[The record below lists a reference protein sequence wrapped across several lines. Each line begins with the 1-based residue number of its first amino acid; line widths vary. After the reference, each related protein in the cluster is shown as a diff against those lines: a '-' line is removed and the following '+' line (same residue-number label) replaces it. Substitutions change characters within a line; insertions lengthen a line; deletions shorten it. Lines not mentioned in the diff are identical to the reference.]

1 MTNDLVSII
10 IPVYN
15 VAPYLDRCVQSAC
28 TQTYK
33 NIEIILID
41 DGSTDESGEKCDH
54 WAEKDSRIVVVHQ
67 KNSGVSAA
75 RNTGLDIAN
84 GKYISFLDSD
94 DEFIPYTIERALC
107 NFTVDTDLVSFGYNI
122 VNSDNKSKIIFD
134 ERTYYNQTEH
144 ERINFIVGTFF
155 SFKIG
160 WGVWCNIF
168 LKSNIDKYRIR
179 FQIGHKMTEDKIFC
193 LCYLSHCKK
202 INVISDCLYNYYM
215 RESSIT
221 HISDSTNTL
230 FFGEKVELSKGVL
243 QHFKS
248 CDDTIL
254 FVENYP
260 LIHYFIFEAEIKNA
274 EKRDLV
280 AGLRKRIMQDIGIK
294 SDEAFFLEKMKDFSK
309 KAYLLKQYYSF
320 IQIEEKKGRAK
331 WLLTGHSFWYTVLVK
346 IRKMLFV

>member
-15 VAPYLDRCVQSAC
+15 VAPYLDRCIQSAC

-122 VNSDNKSKIIFD
+122 VNSDNKSLYTAEILLNNLAKYKQITPSTIPIYF
-134 ERTYYNQTEH
+134 Y
-144 ERINFIVGTFF
+144 
-155 SFKIG
+155 
-160 WGVWCNIF
+160 F
-168 LKSNIDKYRIR
+168 L
-179 FQIGHKMTEDKIFC
+179 
-193 LCYLSHCKK
+193 
-202 INVISDCLYNYYM
+202 LYIY
-215 RESSIT
+215 
-221 HISDSTNTL
+221 
-230 FFGEKVELSKGVL
+230 K
-243 QHFKS
+243 
-248 CDDTIL
+248 
-254 FVENYP
+254 
-260 LIHYFIFEAEIKNA
+260 LIHK
-274 EKRDLV
+274 
-280 AGLRKRIMQDIGIK
+280 
-294 SDEAFFLEKMKDFSK
+294 
-309 KAYLLKQYYSF
+309 
-320 IQIEEKKGRAK
+320 
-331 WLLTGHSFWYTVLVK
+331 
-346 IRKMLFV
+346 